1 VSATDSGRAERSL
14 VTRYVTAWTRG
25 DYATMYGELDAGSR
39 RRISETAF
47 AAAYDSA
54 SKTATVVSL
63 VRGRVGNR
71 RGESIPVKMQVQT
84 VRLEPSK
91 ELSRSR

>member
-1 VSATDSGRAERSL
+1 MSATGPGRAERSL

-25 DYATMYGELDAGSR
+25 DYTTMYSELDAGSR
-39 RRISETAF
+39 RRTSETAF

-63 VRGRVGNR
+63 ARGQVGHVVACMQR
-71 RGESIPVKMQVQT
+71 RD
-84 VRLEPSK
+84 
-91 ELSRSR
+91 RSH